1 MIIVG
6 FKKRVHSKR
15 LFNISLVLIL
25 ILKSFVNTGPDYEK
39 LCEHGGQIL
48 KSFVNTGPDYEKL
61 CEHGGQIMN
70 SFVNTG
76 PDYGN

>member
-25 ILKSFVNTGPDYEK
+25 ILKSFVNTGPDSEK
-39 LCEHGGQIL
+39 LCEHRA
-48 KSFVNTGPDYEKL
+48 
-61 CEHGGQIMN
+61 
-70 SFVNTG
+70 
-76 PDYGN
+76 